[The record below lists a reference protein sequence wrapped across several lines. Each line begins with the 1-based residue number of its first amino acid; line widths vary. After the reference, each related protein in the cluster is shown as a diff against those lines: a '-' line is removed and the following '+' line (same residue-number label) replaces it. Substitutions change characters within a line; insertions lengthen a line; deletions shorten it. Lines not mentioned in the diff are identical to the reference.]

1 MSRLS
6 SVLSPFLK
14 NKNTGNL
21 YEIATALTLLRRMG
35 VSDAE
40 FDADVALLEAIAVYN
55 DKKTT
60 ELRTLFA
67 AVRAM
72 PLGTGLVFDGHTIVR
87 LECVTQDDGAGR
99 TGDLLLHTSTGASLS
114 LSVCEG
120 KPKRGGVIEKCL
132 SNPSAKRFGC
142 TAADLT
148 QFDAIQ
154 GRAVTAYKADMTAK
168 HGADESAWPSRVRT
182 SIATDACGEV
192 AAVVASRFASLET
205 SKQRAIVDDLL
216 RIEEG
221 KKPADYLALV
231 DKKTLIPRFYRFDL
245 PTATATATAWAPTL
259 VAEGIWLHVENAGK
273 RIGSTQVK
281 FNNGVYHKGKTSSL
295 HTSWNATF
303 CLTELFTMAP
313 VTFV

>member
-6 SVLSPFLK
+6 SVLSPFTK

-40 FDADVALLEAIAVYN
+40 FDADAALLEAIAVYN
-55 DKKTT
+55 DKKSD
-60 ELRTLFA
+60 ELRALFV
-67 AVRAM
+67 AVRAV
-72 PLGTGLVFDGHTIVR
+72 PVGTGLVFDKKTIMR

-99 TGDLLLHTSTGASLS
+99 TGDLLLHTSAGEILS

-120 KPKRGGVIEKCL
+120 KPKRGGAIEKCL

-142 TAADLT
+142 TAEDLAE
-148 QFDAIQ
+148 FDAIQ
-154 GRAVTAYKADMTAK
+154 GRAVTAYKDDMTAA
-168 HGADESAWPSRVRT
+168 HGADETAWPSRVRT
-182 SIATDACGEV
+182 TIATDACAAVARTV
-192 AAVVASRFASLET
+192 AARFASFAAE
-205 SKQRAIVDDLL
+205 KQRAIVDDLL

-231 DKKTLIPRFYRFDL
+231 DKKTLAPRFYRFDVVS
-245 PTATATATAWAPTL
+245 ARAWAPTL
-259 VAEGIWLHVENAGK
+259 VAEGIWLHVENAGA

-281 FNNGVYHKGKTSSL
+281 FNNGIYHKGKTSSL

-303 CLTELFTMAP
+303 RLSDLFSMAA
-313 VTFV
+313 V